1 MRLPKYQNKAA
12 FTLIECLIS
21 LAILSAVL
29 LSISLLITQTTKV
42 EQYLQRKDQK
52 EWLIFLA
59 QFEEEIKKGKNVVI
73 KDNRIYYEIEKKTY
87 LFEQYHALIRKREVS
102 GGHQPVLTQVKHWE
116 VRDSTAAITFLIEF
130 INGEKYEGI
139 WTKPLS

>member
-42 EQYLQRKDQK
+42 EQYLQQKDQK

-59 QFEEEIKKGKNVVI
+59 QFEEEIKKEKMSSLKITVFI
-73 KDNRIYYEIEKKTY
+73 MRWERKPIYLNNIM
-87 LFEQYHALIRKREVS
+87 R
-102 GGHQPVLTQVKHWE
+102 
-116 VRDSTAAITFLIEF
+116 
-130 INGEKYEGI
+130 
-139 WTKPLS
+139 

>member
-1 MRLPKYQNKAA
+1 M
-12 FTLIECLIS
+12 
-21 LAILSAVL
+21 
-29 LSISLLITQTTKV
+29 
-42 EQYLQRKDQK
+42 EQYLQQKDQK

-73 KDNRIYYEIEKKTY
+73 KDNRIYYEMEKKTY

-116 VRDSTAAITFLIEF
+116 VRDSTADITFLI
-130 INGEKYEGI
+130 
-139 WTKPLS
+139 

>member
-42 EQYLQRKDQK
+42 EQYLQQKDQK

-73 KDNRIYYEIEKKTY
+73 KDNRIYYEMEKKTY

-102 GGHQPVLTQVKHWE
+102 GGHTNLC
-116 VRDSTAAITFLIEF
+116 
-130 INGEKYEGI
+130 
-139 WTKPLS
+139 

>member
-1 MRLPKYQNKAA
+1 MRLLKYQNKAA

-42 EQYLQRKDQK
+42 EQYLQQKDQK

-73 KDNRIYYEIEKKTY
+73 KDNRIYYEMEKKTY
-87 LFEQYHALIRKREVS
+87 LFE
-102 GGHQPVLTQVKHWE
+102 
-116 VRDSTAAITFLIEF
+116 
-130 INGEKYEGI
+130 
-139 WTKPLS
+139 

>member
-1 MRLPKYQNKAA
+1 MGIK
-12 FTLIECLIS
+12 
-21 LAILSAVL
+21 
-29 LSISLLITQTTKV
+29 
-42 EQYLQRKDQK
+42 
-52 EWLIFLA
+52 
-59 QFEEEIKKGKNVVI
+59 EIKKGKNVVI
-73 KDNRIYYEIEKKTY
+73 KDNRIYYEMEKKTY

>member
-42 EQYLQRKDQK
+42 EQYLQQKDQK

-59 QFEEEIKKGKNVVI
+59 QFEEEIKKEKMSSLKITVFI
-73 KDNRIYYEIEKKTY
+73 MRWKRKPIYLNNIM
-87 LFEQYHALIRKREVS
+87 R
-102 GGHQPVLTQVKHWE
+102 
-116 VRDSTAAITFLIEF
+116 
-130 INGEKYEGI
+130 
-139 WTKPLS
+139 

>member
-29 LSISLLITQTTKV
+29 LSISLLIRQTTKV

-73 KDNRIYYEIEKKTY
+73 KDNRIYYELEKKTY

-102 GGHQPVLTQVKHWE
+102 GTPTCVNTSQALGSERFYCSYHIFNRIYKRRE
-116 VRDSTAAITFLIEF
+116 V
-130 INGEKYEGI
+130 
-139 WTKPLS
+139 